1 MQIAR
6 RTLLRAGGA
15 VAAGSLASGSYVFGA
30 EPNWFDLTVTTIPTR
45 WLPRGTSLRVLH
57 LSDFHASPAIPFS
70 RIEHAIALGLA
81 QKPDLICLTGDYVTT
96 NTSCDL
102 YRYRDVLAAFP
113 AAAPTFAS
121 VGNHDGGR
129 WSDLRYGFKTSA
141 RIRELLSDA
150 GIHVLQNAAT
160 EREIEGQRLHVIG
173 LADFWTREFDSHK
186 AFDGLP
192 KQSEQLRVVLSHNP
206 DTKAVLQY
214 YSWELLLCGH
224 THGGQV
230 QIPFV
235 GPPILPI
242 LDRAYYEG
250 LHEWQGRRVYITRG
264 VGGVYGGIRFN
275 CRPEV
280 TILDLVPGDSPA
292 ELTESQPRIHT

>member
-6 RTLLRAGGA
+6 RTLLRAGGLA
-15 VAAGSLASGSYVFGA
+15 VGGSLAAGSYVYRV
-30 EPNWFDLTVTTIPTR
+30 EPNWFELTVCRIPSR
-45 WLPRGTSLRVLH
+45 CLSPGANLRILH

-70 RIEHAIALGLA
+70 RIETAIQLGLA
-81 QKPDLICLTGDYVTT
+81 QNPDLICLTGDYVTT
-96 NTSCDL
+96 NTQCDL
-102 YRYRDVLAAFP
+102 KRYRDVLTVLP

-129 WSDLRYGFKTSA
+129 WSELRSGFRTSA
-141 RIRELLSDA
+141 RIRELLADA
-150 GIHVLQNAAT
+150 GIQVLQNAAT
-160 EREIEGQRLHVIG
+160 EQEINGHRLHLVG
-173 LADFWTREFDSHK
+173 LADFWTREFNSHA

-192 KQSEQLRVVLSHNP
+192 KQAEQLRVVLSHNP

-214 YSWELLLCGH
+214 FSWELLLCGH

-230 QIPFV
+230 NIPLV

-242 LDRAYYEG
+242 LDRAYYAG
-250 LHEWQGRRVYITRG
+250 LYEWQGRRVYITRG

-280 TILDLVPGDSPA
+280 TILDLVPGESPV